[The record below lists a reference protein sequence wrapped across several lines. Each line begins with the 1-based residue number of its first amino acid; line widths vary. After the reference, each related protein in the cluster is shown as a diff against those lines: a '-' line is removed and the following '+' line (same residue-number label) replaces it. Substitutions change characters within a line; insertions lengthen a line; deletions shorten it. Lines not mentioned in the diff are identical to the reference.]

1 MKYLIKP
8 LESFCIDYLLDTF
21 NAENVFTVL
30 QFCLNCQT
38 DSQLMYG
45 CKEFI
50 RSKTETV
57 LKAES
62 FPKISHQ
69 CLVFLLE
76 QDFLCIDEVHLF
88 QAVCFFIIFSNSKEL
103 LIIIKFLVNL

>member
-1 MKYLIKP
+1 MKYLIKA
-8 LESFCIDYLLDTF
+8 LESFCINYLLDTL

-30 QFCLNCQT
+30 QFCLDCQT

-62 FPKISHQ
+62 FPKISHE
-69 CLVFLLE
+69 CLAFLLE
-76 QDFLCIDEVHLF
+76 QDFLSIDELHLF
-88 QAVCFFIIFSNSKEL
+88 LAVCFFYNFLEIINNYQIL
-103 LIIIKFLVNL
+103 